1 MKIFKFNKMKNYKN
15 DPLMWVIWIMM
26 VMVGTGLIVV
36 SAVNDSLFITFI
48 GAVLAVVGITSMI
61 FPEHDKNHDLSKK

>member
-1 MKIFKFNKMKNYKN
+1 MKNYKQ

-26 VMVGTGLIVV
+26 VMVGIGLIVV

>member
-1 MKIFKFNKMKNYKN
+1 MKIFKSNQMKNYKN

-26 VMVGTGLIVV
+26 VIVGISLIVV
-36 SAVNDSLFITFI
+36 SINDSLFITFI

-61 FPEHDKNHDLSKK
+61 FPEHDKNHVSSKNK